1 MRRSRVLVC
10 ALILALLGGC
20 GLWEGGPVPS
30 PAAEDLTYE
39 LVGVR
44 GDYAI
49 VTVNG
54 LPVTAEEYCFWLA
67 GAVASYEGPLETEK
81 DWEDASPGLKAD
93 ALAAAKLYAV
103 IRAKADE
110 LGVELTSEQEEQ
122 MAQEIARAAEER
134 GGEEAFDGYL
144 RRLGLT
150 RAGFEA
156 LSRVYYLNEAVL
168 AALEET
174 GETAVT
180 AEDLAEYMD
189 GVKQDV
195 YAAKHI
201 LIATRRENADGS
213 GYEEYSDEEKA
224 AALKKAQEILKEI
237 RSGGDFDALMA
248 QYSEDGRNMETG
260 ALLAPE
266 GYPLLAKG
274 EMPAE
279 FETAALALK
288 EGEVSDVVQ
297 TDYGYHIILRLPL
310 DEAPLAAMAVE
321 TVTGQYKL
329 DQLEA
334 QWVEKAKVVTTRA
347 YEDLDARKLWEA
359 LGEMAP

>member
-1 MRRSRVLVC
+1 MRKTRVLVW
-10 ALILALLGGC
+10 ALIIALLGGC
-20 GLWEGGPVPS
+20 GAWEGETVPS

-39 LVGVR
+39 LAGVR

-54 LPVTAEEYCFWLA
+54 RPVTAEEYCFWLS
-67 GAVASYEGPLETEK
+67 GAVAGYEGPLETDK
-81 DWEDASPGLKAD
+81 DWAEATPGLKAD

-110 LGVELTSEQEEQ
+110 LGAGLTSEQEEQ
-122 MAQEIARAAEER
+122 LAQEIAQAVAGQ

-144 RRLGLT
+144 RSLGLT
-150 RAGFEA
+150 RTGFEA
-156 LSRVYYLNEAVL
+156 LARVYYLNQAVL
-168 AALEET
+168 AALEKT

-180 AEDLAEYMD
+180 MEDLTGYMD
-189 GVKQDV
+189 KAKGEV

-213 GYEEYSDEEKA
+213 GYVEYSDEEKA
-224 AALKKAQEILKEI
+224 QALKKAQEIWEEI

-248 QYSEDGRNMETG
+248 QYSEDGRDEAG
-260 ALLAPE
+260 ALLASE
-266 GYPLLAKG
+266 YPLLSKG
-274 EMPAE
+274 EMPEE
-279 FETAALALK
+279 FESAALALK
-288 EGEVSDVVQ
+288 EGEVSQVVK
-297 TDYGYHIILRLPL
+297 TDYGYHIIMRLPL
-310 DEAPLAAMAVE
+310 DAGPLEAMAVQ

-347 YEDLDARKLWEA
+347 YEDLDVQKFWEA